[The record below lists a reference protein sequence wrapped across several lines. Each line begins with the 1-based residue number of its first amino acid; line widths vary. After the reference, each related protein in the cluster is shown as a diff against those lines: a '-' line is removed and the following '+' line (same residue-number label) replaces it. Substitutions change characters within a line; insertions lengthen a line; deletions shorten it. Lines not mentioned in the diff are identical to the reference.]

1 MPGLWGSRWGDA
13 HNKFSPTATLK
24 WQKWRFKETAGI
36 LRPQRTGPQNDTA
49 WAGARNLTPGT

>member
-1 MPGLWGSRWGDA
+1 MPGLCGSSWGDA
-13 HNKFSPTATLK
+13 HNKFSPTATLAEMAV
-24 WQKWRFKETAGI
+24 QETAGI